1 VKPIESFTAFTIEKK
16 AVGVFKSPYTIL
28 TMVGPV
34 RPKRKA
40 QRTTTTHGYRRAL
53 KDIRQ
58 PGKRAVS
65 GTITS
70 AYPDAYLYTRQTP
83 ENRKGYKKLLEDLRK
98 REDNLTKMKPAKKN
112 GKGDP
117 ENDEEYEVERVLD
130 SRISNGELKFYV
142 LWKGFSMEE
151 ATWEPRS
158 NLDNSTEVIDEYFLA
173 YPGNPGGPDA
183 TVGRPSLKAT
193 EKAT

>member
-1 VKPIESFTAFTIEKK
+1 
-16 AVGVFKSPYTIL
+16 
-28 TMVGPV
+28 MVGPV

-58 PGKRAVS
+58 PGKRATLES
-65 GTITS
+65 
-70 AYPDAYLYTRQTP
+70 
-83 ENRKGYKKLLEDLRK
+83 RKGYRKLLEDLRK

-130 SRISNGELKFYV
+130 SRISNGELKLYV

-158 NLDNSTEVIDEYFLA
+158 NLENSTEAIDEYFLA

-183 TVGRPSLKAT
+183 TNRFGRPSLKAT